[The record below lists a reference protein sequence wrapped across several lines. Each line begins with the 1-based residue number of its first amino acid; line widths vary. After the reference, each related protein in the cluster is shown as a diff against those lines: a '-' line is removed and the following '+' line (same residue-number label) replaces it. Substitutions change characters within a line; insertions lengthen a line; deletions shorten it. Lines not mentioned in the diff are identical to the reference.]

1 MSSTY
6 VNNLRLNEMG
16 TGDASGTW
24 GTTTNTNLELIG
36 EALGYGTEAITTN
49 ADTHTTTVADGSS
62 DAGRAM
68 YLKYTGTLDS
78 ACTIT
83 IGPNTMKRVQIIEN
97 ATSGSQNIIISQG
110 SGANVT
116 IAAGKTAVV
125 MLDGAGSGAAVVDAL
140 TDLQVTDTL
149 SVNGTTLTIGDAT
162 AEDTKLVL
170 DGNAQDFYIGLDDS
184 ADDLV
189 IGLGSTV
196 GTTPA
201 IEIDENQDIKFAQ
214 SIGVGQAASST
225 TGDIVA
231 QTMALKGTT
240 PTLTIGDA
248 GAEDT
253 KIVFDGNAK
262 DFYVGLDDSADKLL
276 IGEGSTVGTNP
287 ILAITDDSVVLGDG
301 AAADL
306 SLLLDGNAV
315 DFHIGLDDSADDL
328 VIGTGSTLGSNTAV
342 SIDASSNTTFADG
355 SIDVDI
361 ASHDG
366 SNGLKL
372 GGTLVTSS
380 AAELN
385 LLDAL
390 DRGSILYGN
399 SSGATAVLGQ
409 GSADQVLTS
418 DGTDISWADASSGG
432 ATSINGLSDAKTF
445 GTSSL
450 MLGDATTGTI
460 DAANYN
466 VGLGVDVFAA
476 LTTGDSNIAIGFSSA
491 NDLTTGSNNVSIG
504 AYALDVATTESGQT
518 AVGYQALTANDTN
531 GGNTAVGYQAGSGIT
546 SGASNICIGYQAYDK
561 GTTGYDTIA
570 IGNNCLDNGSAYTG
584 YYNTFVGNGAA
595 RLITSA
601 INNTALGKS
610 ALAAETTGS
619 TNTAVGYAALT
630 AQDTGFSN
638 TAVGSSAGTAVTTGD
653 ENCFLGDS
661 AGLQNTSGSRNVAI
675 GYRGFR
681 GNSSGSDCIIIGSD
695 ASYTNCTG
703 SKNIA
708 IGNNAGYNWTTA
720 YNNTVIGY
728 NARTDEYNSYGA
740 VTIGYNGVGYASE
753 HVTFVNGSNKTYVSI
768 GSTSWGG
775 TSDQRLKE
783 NVQTS
788 TAGLSFIND
797 LRPVTFDWKKKKDID
812 NSLEGYEEDSNDR
825 YIKNN
830 PTNRHGFVA
839 QEVKTAL
846 DNHSEVLS
854 GNEIWSEAKDGTQG
868 ISEVALIP
876 MLVKALQ
883 EADDKIDAL
892 TTRIETLEG

>member
-1 MSSTY
+1 MASTY
-6 VNNLRLNEMG
+6 VNDLRLNEMA
-16 TGDASGTW
+16 TGDGSGTW

-36 EALGYGTEAITTN
+36 EALGYGTEGITTN
-49 ADTHTTTVADGSS
+49 ADTHTSTIADGAT
-62 DAGRAM
+62 DPVRAM
-68 YLKYTGTLDS
+68 YVKYTGTLDS

-83 IGPNTMKRVQIIEN
+83 IAPNTINRMQFIEN
-97 ATSGSQNIIISQG
+97 GTSGSQNIIISQG

-116 IAAGKTAVV
+116 IPPGDTKAVY
-125 MLDGAGSGAAVVDAL
+125 LDGAGSGAAVVDAFAS
-140 TDLQVTDTL
+140 L
-149 SVNGTTLTIGDAT
+149 SVVDLKVQDDLTITDDLTFSSDSAVVTFGADGDTTLTHTDGTGLTLNSTNKICFNDASQFIQGSSATVLSLGATDEIDLTAT
-162 AEDTKLVL
+162 AVDLNGTLDVSGTLTQGGASQFNSTITVGVDDTGYDVKFFGATASAYMLW
-170 DGNAQDFYIGLDDS
+170 DESDDDLILAGAARVVVPAS
-184 ADDLV
+184 GLV
-189 IGLGSTV
+189 IGS
-196 GTTPA
+196 
-201 IEIDENQDIKFAQ
+201 
-214 SIGVGQAASST
+214 
-225 TGDIVA
+225 
-231 QTMALKGTT
+231 
-240 PTLTIGDA
+240 
-248 GAEDT
+248 
-253 KIVFDGNAK
+253 
-262 DFYVGLDDSADKLL
+262 
-276 IGEGSTVGTNP
+276 
-287 ILAITDDSVVLGDG
+287 
-301 AAADL
+301 
-306 SLLLDGNAV
+306 
-315 DFHIGLDDSADDL
+315 
-328 VIGTGSTLGSNTAV
+328 TAV
-342 SIDASSNTTFADG
+342 SST
-355 SIDVDI
+355 
-361 ASHDG
+361 
-366 SNGLKL
+366 
-372 GGTLVTSS
+372 

-418 DGTDISWADASSGG
+418 DGTDISWADASGG

-445 GTSSL
+445 GTSSI

-812 NSLEGYEEDSNDR
+812 NSLEGYEEDSDDR

>member
-1 MSSTY
+1 MASTY
-6 VNNLRLNEMG
+6 VNDLRLNEMA
-16 TGDASGTW
+16 TGDGSGTW

-36 EALGYGTEAITTN
+36 EALGYGTEGITTN
-49 ADTHTTTVADGSS
+49 ADTHTSTIADGAT
-62 DAGRAM
+62 DPVRAM
-68 YLKYTGTLDS
+68 YVKYTGTLDS

-83 IGPNTMKRVQIIEN
+83 IAPNTINRMQFIEN
-97 ATSGSQNIIISQG
+97 GTSGSQNIIISQG

-116 IAAGKTAVV
+116 IPPGDTKAVY
-125 MLDGAGSGAAVVDAL
+125 LDGAGSGAAVVDAFAS
-140 TDLQVTDTL
+140 L
-149 SVNGTTLTIGDAT
+149 SVVDLKVQDDLTITDDLTFSSDSAVVTFGADGDTTLTHTDGTGLTLNSTNKICFNDASQFIQGSSATVLSLGATDEIDLTAT
-162 AEDTKLVL
+162 AVDLNGTLDVSGTLTQGGASQFNSTITVGVDDTGYDVKFFGATASAYMLW
-170 DGNAQDFYIGLDDS
+170 DESDDDLILAGAARVVVPAS
-184 ADDLV
+184 GLV
-189 IGLGSTV
+189 IGS
-196 GTTPA
+196 
-201 IEIDENQDIKFAQ
+201 
-214 SIGVGQAASST
+214 
-225 TGDIVA
+225 
-231 QTMALKGTT
+231 
-240 PTLTIGDA
+240 
-248 GAEDT
+248 
-253 KIVFDGNAK
+253 
-262 DFYVGLDDSADKLL
+262 
-276 IGEGSTVGTNP
+276 
-287 ILAITDDSVVLGDG
+287 
-301 AAADL
+301 
-306 SLLLDGNAV
+306 
-315 DFHIGLDDSADDL
+315 
-328 VIGTGSTLGSNTAV
+328 TAV
-342 SIDASSNTTFADG
+342 SST
-355 SIDVDI
+355 
-361 ASHDG
+361 
-366 SNGLKL
+366 
-372 GGTLVTSS
+372 

-418 DGTDISWADASSGG
+418 DGTDISWADASGG

-445 GTSSL
+445 GTSSI

-531 GGNTAVGYQAGSGIT
+531 GTNTALGYQAGSGIT

-788 TAGLSFIND
+788 TAGLAFIND

-812 NSLEGYEEDSNDR
+812 NSLEGYEEDSDDR

>member
-1 MSSTY
+1 MASTY
-6 VNNLRLNEMG
+6 VNDLRLNEMA
-16 TGDASGTW
+16 TGDGSGTW

-36 EALGYGTEAITTN
+36 EALGYGTEGITTN
-49 ADTHTTTVADGSS
+49 ADTHTSTIADGAT
-62 DAGRAM
+62 DPVRAM
-68 YLKYTGTLDS
+68 YVKYTGTLDS

-83 IGPNTMKRVQIIEN
+83 IAPNTINRMQFIEN
-97 ATSGSQNIIISQG
+97 GTSGSQNIIISQG

-116 IAAGKTAVV
+116 IPPGDTKAVY
-125 MLDGAGSGAAVVDAL
+125 LDGAGSGAAVVDAFAS
-140 TDLQVTDTL
+140 L
-149 SVNGTTLTIGDAT
+149 SVVDLKVQDDLTITDDLTFSSDSAVVTFGADGDTTLTHTDGTGLTLNSTNKICFNDASQFIQGSSATVLSLGATDEIDLTAT
-162 AEDTKLVL
+162 AVDLNGTLDVSGTLTQGGASQFNSTITVGVDDTGYDVKFFGATASAYMLW
-170 DGNAQDFYIGLDDS
+170 DESDDDLILAGAARVVVPAS
-184 ADDLV
+184 GLV
-189 IGLGSTV
+189 IGS
-196 GTTPA
+196 
-201 IEIDENQDIKFAQ
+201 
-214 SIGVGQAASST
+214 
-225 TGDIVA
+225 
-231 QTMALKGTT
+231 
-240 PTLTIGDA
+240 
-248 GAEDT
+248 
-253 KIVFDGNAK
+253 
-262 DFYVGLDDSADKLL
+262 
-276 IGEGSTVGTNP
+276 
-287 ILAITDDSVVLGDG
+287 
-301 AAADL
+301 
-306 SLLLDGNAV
+306 
-315 DFHIGLDDSADDL
+315 
-328 VIGTGSTLGSNTAV
+328 TAV
-342 SIDASSNTTFADG
+342 SST
-355 SIDVDI
+355 
-361 ASHDG
+361 
-366 SNGLKL
+366 
-372 GGTLVTSS
+372 

-418 DGTDISWADASSGG
+418 DGTDISWADASGG

-445 GTSSL
+445 GTSSI

-531 GGNTAVGYQAGSGIT
+531 GGNTAIGYQAGSGIT

>member
-1 MSSTY
+1 MASTY
-6 VNNLRLNEMG
+6 VNDLRLNEMA
-16 TGDASGTW
+16 TGDGSGTW

-36 EALGYGTEAITTN
+36 EALGYGTEGITTN
-49 ADTHTTTVADGSS
+49 ADTHTSTIADGAT
-62 DAGRAM
+62 DPVRAM
-68 YLKYTGTLDS
+68 YVKYTGTLDS

-83 IGPNTMKRVQIIEN
+83 IAPNTINRMQFIEN
-97 ATSGSQNIIISQG
+97 GTSGSQNIIISQG

-116 IAAGKTAVV
+116 IPPGDTKAVY
-125 MLDGAGSGAAVVDAL
+125 LDGAGSGAAVVDAFAS
-140 TDLQVTDTL
+140 L
-149 SVNGTTLTIGDAT
+149 SVVDLKVQDDLTITDDLTFSSDSAVVTFGADGDTTLTHTDGTGLTLNSTNKICFNDASQFIQGSSATVLSLGATDEIDLTAT
-162 AEDTKLVL
+162 AVDLNGTLDVSGTLTQGGASQFNSTITVGVDDTGYDVKFFGATASAYMLW
-170 DGNAQDFYIGLDDS
+170 DESDDDLILAGAARVVVPAS
-184 ADDLV
+184 GLV
-189 IGLGSTV
+189 IGS
-196 GTTPA
+196 
-201 IEIDENQDIKFAQ
+201 
-214 SIGVGQAASST
+214 
-225 TGDIVA
+225 
-231 QTMALKGTT
+231 
-240 PTLTIGDA
+240 
-248 GAEDT
+248 
-253 KIVFDGNAK
+253 
-262 DFYVGLDDSADKLL
+262 
-276 IGEGSTVGTNP
+276 
-287 ILAITDDSVVLGDG
+287 
-301 AAADL
+301 
-306 SLLLDGNAV
+306 
-315 DFHIGLDDSADDL
+315 
-328 VIGTGSTLGSNTAV
+328 TAV
-342 SIDASSNTTFADG
+342 SST
-355 SIDVDI
+355 
-361 ASHDG
+361 
-366 SNGLKL
+366 
-372 GGTLVTSS
+372 

-418 DGTDISWADASSGG
+418 DGTDISWADASGG

-531 GGNTAVGYQAGSGIT
+531 GGNTAIGYQAGSGIT

-812 NSLEGYEEDSNDR
+812 NSLEGYEEDSDDR

>member
-1 MSSTY
+1 MASTY
-6 VNNLRLNEMG
+6 VNDLRLNEMA
-16 TGDASGTW
+16 TGDGSGTW

-36 EALGYGTEAITTN
+36 EALGYGTEGITTN
-49 ADTHTTTVADGSS
+49 ADTHTSTIADGAT
-62 DAGRAM
+62 DPVRAM
-68 YLKYTGTLDS
+68 YVKYTGTLDS

-83 IGPNTMKRVQIIEN
+83 IAPNTINRMQFIEN
-97 ATSGSQNIIISQG
+97 GTSGSQNIIISQG

-116 IAAGKTAVV
+116 IPPGDTKAVY
-125 MLDGAGSGAAVVDAL
+125 LDGAGSGAAVVDAFAS
-140 TDLQVTDTL
+140 L
-149 SVNGTTLTIGDAT
+149 SVVDLKVQDDLTITDDLTFSSDSAVVTFGADGDTTLTHTDGTGLTLNSTNKICFNDASQFIQGSSATVLSLGATDEIDLTAT
-162 AEDTKLVL
+162 AVDLNGTLDVSGTLTQGGASQFNSTITVGVDDTGYDVKFFGATASAYMLW
-170 DGNAQDFYIGLDDS
+170 DESDDDLILAGAARVVVPAS
-184 ADDLV
+184 GLV
-189 IGLGSTV
+189 IGS
-196 GTTPA
+196 
-201 IEIDENQDIKFAQ
+201 
-214 SIGVGQAASST
+214 
-225 TGDIVA
+225 
-231 QTMALKGTT
+231 
-240 PTLTIGDA
+240 
-248 GAEDT
+248 
-253 KIVFDGNAK
+253 
-262 DFYVGLDDSADKLL
+262 
-276 IGEGSTVGTNP
+276 
-287 ILAITDDSVVLGDG
+287 
-301 AAADL
+301 
-306 SLLLDGNAV
+306 
-315 DFHIGLDDSADDL
+315 
-328 VIGTGSTLGSNTAV
+328 TAV
-342 SIDASSNTTFADG
+342 SST
-355 SIDVDI
+355 
-361 ASHDG
+361 
-366 SNGLKL
+366 
-372 GGTLVTSS
+372 

-418 DGTDISWADASSGG
+418 DGTDISWADASGG

-445 GTSSL
+445 GTSSI

-531 GGNTAVGYQAGSGIT
+531 GGNTAIGYQAGSGIT

-812 NSLEGYEEDSNDR
+812 NSLEGYEEDSDDR

>member
-1 MSSTY
+1 MASTY
-6 VNNLRLNEMG
+6 VNDLRLNEMA
-16 TGDASGTW
+16 TGDGSGTW

-36 EALGYGTEAITTN
+36 EALGYGTEGITTN
-49 ADTHTTTVADGSS
+49 ADTHTSTIADGAT
-62 DAGRAM
+62 DPVRAM
-68 YLKYTGTLDS
+68 YVKYTGTLDS

-83 IGPNTMKRVQIIEN
+83 IAPNTINRMQFIEN
-97 ATSGSQNIIISQG
+97 GTSGSQNIIISQG

-116 IAAGKTAVV
+116 IPPGDTKAVY
-125 MLDGAGSGAAVVDAL
+125 LDGAGSGAAVVDAFAS
-140 TDLQVTDTL
+140 L
-149 SVNGTTLTIGDAT
+149 SVVDLKVQDDLTITDDLTFSSDSAVVTFGADGDTTLTHTDGTGLTLNSTNKICFNDASQFIQGSSATVLSLGATDEIDLTAT
-162 AEDTKLVL
+162 AVDLNGTLDVSGTLTQGGASQFNSTITVGVDDTGYDVKFFGATASAYMLW
-170 DGNAQDFYIGLDDS
+170 DESDDDLILAGAARVVVPAS
-184 ADDLV
+184 GLV
-189 IGLGSTV
+189 IGS
-196 GTTPA
+196 
-201 IEIDENQDIKFAQ
+201 
-214 SIGVGQAASST
+214 
-225 TGDIVA
+225 
-231 QTMALKGTT
+231 
-240 PTLTIGDA
+240 
-248 GAEDT
+248 
-253 KIVFDGNAK
+253 
-262 DFYVGLDDSADKLL
+262 
-276 IGEGSTVGTNP
+276 
-287 ILAITDDSVVLGDG
+287 
-301 AAADL
+301 
-306 SLLLDGNAV
+306 
-315 DFHIGLDDSADDL
+315 
-328 VIGTGSTLGSNTAV
+328 TAV
-342 SIDASSNTTFADG
+342 SST
-355 SIDVDI
+355 
-361 ASHDG
+361 
-366 SNGLKL
+366 
-372 GGTLVTSS
+372 

-418 DGTDISWADASSGG
+418 DGTDISWADASGG

-450 MLGDATTGTI
+450 MLGDASTGTI

-812 NSLEGYEEDSNDR
+812 NSLEGYEEDSDDR